1 MKGGNFSI
9 IKNKF
14 QILILYKT
22 KLADEKEEM
31 NLHKKDIKINLHNN
45 KNKEVKLIKILE
57 HFKSIGSILNGIIWK
72 NI

>member
-1 MKGGNFSI
+1 
-9 IKNKF
+9 
-14 QILILYKT
+14 
-22 KLADEKEEM
+22 M

-57 HFKSIGSILNGIIWK
+57 HFKSIGSIFNGIIWK